1 MENNLIKPMSDEFK
15 EYLRDESRTT
25 GNAESISFPRNEQDV
40 ITILQELYPQ
50 GKAITVQGA
59 RTGLAAAAVPKVGHV
74 MNLSRMNAVTGMR
87 RDKLGQFFL
96 TMQPG
101 TILSQL
107 RKMIEGKKFNIFNW
121 SGESKKAYAEFCEA
135 PEQFFSPDPTESSAT
150 IGGMVAC
157 NASGARSYLYG
168 SIRSHISALRIA
180 LCSGQTL
187 AIRRGELFAQ
197 GRELKLTTEQ
207 GHSFIVSLPS
217 YQMPKTKN
225 ASGYYIE
232 DNMDAIDLFIGSDG
246 TLGVITEIEAQ
257 LLPLPQVIWG
267 VSCFFER
274 EADSVEFV
282 IALRE
287 QLGHV
292 ASMEFFDGDA
302 LAVLRNQKEQNTAF
316 SQLPVVDTRMH
327 TAIYIELHCE
337 NEQEAVS
344 HLREIGSLMNK
355 AGASEKDTWVAR
367 NAADRDRL
375 LFFRH
380 AVPESVNM
388 LIDQRKK
395 TDPIITKLGTDMAVP
410 DQYLRHIMA
419 MYHHMLAER
428 NLQSAIW
435 GHIGDNHLHV
445 NILPR
450 NAQDYNKGK
459 ELYAE
464 WALEATRLGGAV
476 SAEHGVGKLKANFLA
491 VMYGE
496 EHIAE
501 MAALKAIFDPK
512 GLLGTGNLFIPQK
525 GGEQI

>member
-1 MENNLIKPMSDEFK
+1 MENNLIKPMSNEFR

-40 ITILQELYPQ
+40 VTLLQELYPQ

-59 RTGLAAAAVPKVGHV
+59 RTGLAAAAVPQGGHV
-74 MNLSRMNAVTGMR
+74 LNLSRMDAVTGMR
-87 RDKLGQFFL
+87 RNKDGQFLL

-101 TILSQL
+101 TILSRL
-107 RKMIEGKKFNIFNW
+107 RKMIEGKKFDSSQW
-121 SGESKKAYAEFCEA
+121 SEHSKQAYAEFCQA
-135 PEQFFSPDPTESSAT
+135 PEHFFSPDPTESSAT
-150 IGGMVAC
+150 IGGMAAC

-168 SIRSHISALRIA
+168 SIRRHISALRIA
-180 LCSGQTL
+180 LCSGHTV
-187 AIRRGELFAQ
+187 AVRRGEVFAE
-197 GRELKLTTEQ
+197 GRQLKLKTEQ
-207 GHSFIVSLPS
+207 GCNLTVKLPS

-232 DNMDAIDLFIGSDG
+232 DNMDALDLFIGSDG
-246 TLGVITEIEAQ
+246 TLGVITEIEVQ

-267 VSCFFER
+267 VSCFFEQ
-274 EADSVEFV
+274 EADSLNFV
-282 IALRE
+282 INLRE
-287 QLGHV
+287 QLDQV
-292 ASMEFFDGDA
+292 ASIEFFDGNA
-302 LAVLRNQKEQNTAF
+302 LAVLRTQKEQNTAF
-316 SQLPVVDTRMH
+316 SQLPVVAPHMN

-337 NEQEAVS
+337 NEEEAVR
-344 HLREIGSLMNK
+344 HLFDIGALMNK
-355 AGASEKDTWVAR
+355 AGASERDTWVAQ

-395 TDPIITKLGTDMAVP
+395 TDPVITKLGTDMAVP
-410 DQYLRHIMA
+410 DQYLHQIMS
-419 MYHHMLAER
+419 MYHNMLAER
-428 NLQSAIW
+428 GLQSAIW

-450 NAQDYNKGK
+450 NAQDYKKGK

-476 SAEHGVGKLKANFLA
+476 SAEHGVGKLKANYLA

-496 EHIAE
+496 DHIAE
-501 MAALKAIFDPK
+501 MAALKAVFDPK
-512 GLLGTGNLFIPQK
+512 GLLGTGNLFIPRK
-525 GGEQI
+525 GGEQL